1 MLLTTS
7 QSIMLYELLF
17 QKLVEDV
24 LVNNAGYGLV
34 GTFEDLSIDDIK
46 NQYETNVFGLM
57 RVTQAVLPIMRRQ
70 KSGIIVNVSSGH
82 SYLVILEVQPML
94 VSNLLLKV

>member
-34 GTFEDLSIDDIK
+34 GAFEDLSIDEIK

-57 RVTQAVLPIMRRQ
+57 L
-70 KSGIIVNVSSGH
+70 
-82 SYLVILEVQPML
+82 
-94 VSNLLLKV
+94 